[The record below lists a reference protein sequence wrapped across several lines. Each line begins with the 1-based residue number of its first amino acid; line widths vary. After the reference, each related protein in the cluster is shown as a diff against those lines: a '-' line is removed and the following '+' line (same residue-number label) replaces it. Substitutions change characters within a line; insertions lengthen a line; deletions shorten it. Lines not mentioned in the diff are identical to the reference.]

1 MHTLIMHN
9 EVEKMIKKGKP
20 SEEQDFDGFLNRF
33 LADYTDKMVEF
44 SDK

>member
-1 MHTLIMHN
+1 
-9 EVEKMIKKGKP
+9 MIKRRKP
-20 SEEQDFDGFLNRF
+20 SEEQESEGFLNRF